1 MDYLIL
7 TSILKKQVYIGQ
19 SRISV
24 AALIPV
30 ALTVAAAT
38 GLNMVYAKRYKNLLA
53 YFENFHP
60 GIYERIRRKPDVGPF
75 YSTGYNYVKPLA
87 ELTKQP
93 EIQNDLKAKKMLA
106 NFLKFDQRTTWIGI
120 AIGISGLLM
129 FSVISIMAS
138 Y

>member
-1 MDYLIL
+1 MNYLIL
-7 TSILKKQVYIGQ
+7 TSILKKQTYISQ
-19 SRISV
+19 FRTSV

-30 ALTVAAAT
+30 ALSVIAAT
-38 GLNMVYAKRYKNLLA
+38 GLNIVYAKRYKNLLA

-93 EIQNDLKAKKMLA
+93 EIQNDPKAKKMLA
-106 NFLKFDQRTTWIGI
+106 DFLNFDQKTTWIGI
-120 AIGISGLLM
+120 AIGVIGLLM
-129 FSVISIMAS
+129 FSVISIIAS